1 LTTDGSAGT
10 QTELDRR
17 GKIWHAI
24 NKQRKVGSFIMETM
38 KAIAKRKSTREFKP
52 DQIPE
57 AALDT
62 ILNAGCAAPVGM
74 RAYDTLHLTVVQDA
88 NLLKKLSDTA
98 INAMKREG
106 GSIYYGAPTVVIV
119 SSKKTEAPGL
129 DYANAACI
137 VENMLLAAT
146 DAGIDNVY
154 IFGTVVAFQ
163 ADAGLLKTLDIP
175 EGFFPVASA
184 ALGYGTNP
192 SSEEKT
198 LGKTLSINRK

>member
-1 LTTDGSAGT
+1 MD
-10 QTELDRR
+10 
-17 GKIWHAI
+17 
-24 NKQRKVGSFIMETM
+24 KQRKVGGRLMETM
-38 KAIAKRKSTREFKP
+38 KAIAKRKSTRDFKP

-57 AALDT
+57 AALDA
-62 ILNAGCAAPVGM
+62 ILDAGCAAPVGM
-74 RAYDTLHLTVVQDA
+74 RAYDTLRLTVIQDA

-98 INAMKREG
+98 IKAMKREDG

-119 SSKKTEAPGL
+119 SSKKPAAPGL

-146 DAGIDNVY
+146 DLGIDSVY
-154 IFGTVVAFQ
+154 VFGTVVAFQ
-163 ADAGLLKTLDIP
+163 ADAGLLKALDIP
-175 EGFFPVASA
+175 EGFFPVASV

-198 LGKTLSINRK
+198 LGKTISVNRK